1 MSLLRITIDNVRY
14 DQSATLSCTISM
26 RSTHQYLRD
35 RLCSGSVT
43 ILFGGTIHCL
53 YNKNRFGV
61 FPKQIAVY
69 RHCSPIFNVR
79 EVCSLPP

>member
-1 MSLLRITIDNVRY
+1 MLGYLAVATKHSCPSCVFLALTIDIVRY

-43 ILFGGTIHCL
+43 ILFGGN
-53 YNKNRFGV
+53 Y
-61 FPKQIAVY
+61 
-69 RHCSPIFNVR
+69 
-79 EVCSLPP
+79 SLSV